1 MNLQSNYLG
10 LKLKSPIVVSAST
23 LSEKLDNILQM
34 EDNGAGAVV
43 MFSVFEEQIRQEEAK
58 FDAIAR
64 ATSQVFAE
72 ANDFFFFPD
81 LDEYHI
87 ATQSYLELIRQAKE
101 RVDIPIIA
109 SLNGITPEGW
119 IDFSKQME
127 QAGADALEI
136 NVLHSW

>member
-64 ATSQVFAE
+64 ATLRSLQKPMIF
-72 ANDFFFFPD
+72 
-81 LDEYHI
+81 
-87 ATQSYLELIRQAKE
+87 SLI
-101 RVDIPIIA
+101 
-109 SLNGITPEGW
+109 
-119 IDFSKQME
+119 
-127 QAGADALEI
+127 
-136 NVLHSW
+136 